1 MKIGLVVHRYPPE
14 GRAGTELHAAL
25 TKRSLEALGHEV
37 AVLSGQPG
45 DARRVHDS
53 GHVRR
58 LETPLTPEYTLA
70 LPDPWVRAEFERWLD
85 QASPDVV
92 HVHHLLFLSPDL
104 VETAA
109 ERGLPVVVTLHDHW
123 FRCGRIH
130 AHAHHPERAWGLAC
144 FLHSELRPERV
155 LGLVRPRR
163 ARVRLAAH
171 LERPGRL
178 RAQLA
183 AASVV
188 LAPSRYLRDAYEAFG
203 IDGIEVLPHPISVA
217 RRASVEPRSPVRF
230 GYLGALV
237 PHKGIDVFMA
247 ATRATGVEP
256 VLVGPAPK
264 GAPKRGRWL
273 GEIDHAEIASAL
285 AEVDV
290 LVVPSL
296 VPETF
301 SLAAHEAQ
309 ALGIP
314 VIASRIGALPELVE
328 DGINGLLV
336 PPGDAG
342 ALARALERL
351 SSPDEV
357 VRLQS
362 GARFAAGPSEHARAL
377 ERVYGTL
384 VGRSAAAFAGA
395 Y

>member
-1 MKIGLVVHRYPPE
+1 MKIGLVVHRFPPE

-25 TKRSLEALGHEV
+25 SARALEALGHEV

-45 DARRVHDS
+45 DARRVHDT
-53 GHVRR
+53 GQIRR

-85 QASPDVV
+85 ETSPDVL
-92 HVHHLLFLSPDL
+92 HVHHLLFLAPDL

-109 ERGLPVVVTLHDHW
+109 ERGVPVVVTLHDHW

-130 AHAHHPERAWGLAC
+130 AHAHHPERGWGLAC

-171 LERPGRL
+171 LERPVRL

-188 LAPSRYLRDAYEAFG
+188 LAPSRYLCDVYAAFG
-203 IDGIEVLPHPISVA
+203 VDGIEVLPHPVSVP
-217 RRASVEPRSPVRF
+217 RRAPLEPRSPVRF

-237 PHKGIDVFMA
+237 PHKGIHVLMA
-247 ATRATGVEP
+247 AARSAGVEP

-264 GAPKRGRWL
+264 RAPKRGRWL
-273 GEIDHAEIASAL
+273 GEIDHTEIASAL
-285 AEVDV
+285 AGIDV

-328 DGINGLLV
+328 DGVNGVLV

-351 SSPDEV
+351 SSPSEV
-357 VRLQS
+357 VRLQL
-362 GARFAAGPSEHARAL
+362 GARAAAGPREHARAL
-377 ERVYGTL
+377 ERLYGTL
-384 VGRSAAAFAGA
+384 VGRSETAFAVA